1 LPDLEHYRPLI
12 AVAASI
18 VGAVAVMIWRLRET
32 KSPVSTKK
40 LVIPP
45 LGMSTGFSM
54 FLAPATRVPLSWAL
68 VAFLAGALVFSEPLA
83 RTSTL
88 TREGDAVFMKRSR
101 AFLWILIA
109 LVAVRFALRAY
120 VEQYVSPAQTGG
132 LFFVLAFGM
141 ILRWRAGLLVEY
153 RRLIAQPAAR

>member
-1 LPDLEHYRPLI
+1 MEDLSHYRPL
-12 AVAASI
+12 VMLAAS
-18 VGAVAVMIWRLRET
+18 VLGAAAVMVWRLRET
-32 KSPVSTKK
+32 RSPVSTKK

-54 FLAPATRVPLSWAL
+54 FLAPAARVPVTWAL

-88 TREGDAVFMKRSR
+88 TREGDVVLMKRSR
-101 AFLWILIA
+101 AFLWILVG
-109 LVAVRFALRAY
+109 LVVVRFALRAW
-120 VEQYVSPAQTGG
+120 VEQYVTPAQTGG

-141 ILRWRAGLLVEY
+141 ILRWRAGLLLEY
-153 RRLIAQPAAR
+153 RRLIAAPQA